1 MFERYPTLENNFCI
15 IRHQFSA
22 CAQANKAALTEA
34 NPYDLL
40 CAVAKKR
47 GFLIAGGELNTERA
61 ADIVLDEFRE
71 AKIGRIT
78 LELPGER

>member
-1 MFERYPTLENNFCI
+1 MAR
-15 IRHQFSA
+15 
-22 CAQANKAALTEA
+22 
-34 NPYDLL
+34 
-40 CAVAKKR
+40 KR

-78 LELPGER
+78 LELPGPKAPKAENTAKQDIKPTDAKPEADGENADA